1 MDYIV
6 KLKYEIAGIKE
17 TILNYTPNLNVKNFL
32 NELEKAL
39 DKNDMIG
46 INYYLEQLCK
56 WYDDNIEEIRSNQ
69 FVIDCDSH
77 DRNSKILHEIYHN
90 VKKQETFDKYLYSDK
105 KKEKKDLSK
114 AYNKIFLS
122 HSSNDKKYGDALE
135 KFITSLGIK
144 NDQLIYTSHPLH
156 KIPTN
161 ENIYSYLKSNI
172 NKNIYVIF
180 LLSDNYLNSVACLNE
195 MGAAWVTE
203 TDYVNIYVPNFD
215 FKNPKYHQCAVDT
228 EKMGIILKNDEIC
241 KMGIIDLKNKI
252 VSAFG
257 LEVDEKSVSFNIDNF
272 MNEIS

>member
-1 MDYIV
+1 M
-6 KLKYEIAGIKE
+6 
-17 TILNYTPNLNVKNFL
+17 